1 MRKSHTV
8 LLDVAT
14 EVLRAS
20 IASGKH
26 DITIFTRGSPPDTSS
41 SPNVSYKQ
49 IDYHNFPS
57 LTEALKGFDV
67 CLSFLGKFCPW
78 FGTS

>member
-1 MRKSHTV
+1 MEKSHSV

-14 EVLRAS
+14 EILRAP

-26 DITIFTRGSPPDTSS
+26 DITIFTRGNPPATSS

-49 IDYHNFPS
+49 IDYHNLSS

-67 CLSFLGKFCPW
+67 CLSFLGKLYP
-78 FGTS
+78 